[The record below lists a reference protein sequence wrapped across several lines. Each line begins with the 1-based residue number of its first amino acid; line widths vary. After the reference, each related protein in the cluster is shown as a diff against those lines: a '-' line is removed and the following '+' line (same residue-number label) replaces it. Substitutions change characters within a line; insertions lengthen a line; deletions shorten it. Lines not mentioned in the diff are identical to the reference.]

1 MPISPPKVTVPYS
14 ESIPASVAQ
23 DPPEVPRLNFGQT
36 TATPQPTEPPDMDA
50 AYAAW
55 RSAPN
60 PKTMSSVLTA
70 VDPYISRAV
79 QRHLRTSDP
88 IAKGRAKAL
97 IAKSLPRYDEKVA
110 SLPTFIDRQLQ
121 PLIRWQAQRQSVVKV
136 TDRMRV
142 ESARL
147 ARAEKELN
155 DELGREPSTRQ
166 LSDYTGLPASRIEKI
181 RKSTM
186 NVVPG
191 SHVIGEGAD
200 GVQAEAG
207 DMAVDNDQE
216 AFRSWVRFVQSDLS
230 DIDQNI
236 LTHTLGLD
244 GAPVLS
250 NKDLAKRLMLSPGA
264 ISQRKA
270 RIQQMLDRG
279 PELGLFG

>member
-1 MPISPPKVTVPYS
+1 MPLSPPKITAPYS
-14 ESIPASVAQ
+14 ESLAAPFA
-23 DPPEVPRLNFGQT
+23 PPESTVPRLNFGQ
-36 TATPQPTEPPDMDA
+36 QPPAAAPSAPPDMET

-55 RSAPN
+55 RTAPN
-60 PKTMSSVLTA
+60 PKNMSSVLTA
-70 VDPYISRAV
+70 ADPYISRSI
-79 QRHLRTSDP
+79 QRHLHTSDP
-88 IAKGRAKAL
+88 VAKGRAKAL
-97 IAKSLPRYDEKVA
+97 LAKSLPRYDERMS

-121 PLIRWQAQRQSVVKV
+121 PLIRWQAQRNSVVKV
-136 TDRMRV
+136 TDRMRT

-181 RKSTM
+181 RKSTA
-186 NVVPG
+186 NIVPG
-191 SHVIGEGAD
+191 SHVIGEGVD
-200 GVQAEAG
+200 GVQTEAG
-207 DMAVDNDQE
+207 DMPVNNDQE
-216 AFRSWVRFVQSDLS
+216 AFRSWVRFVQNDLS

-244 GAPVLS
+244 GAAVLS

-270 RIQQMLDRG
+270 RIQQLLDRG
-279 PELGLFG
+279 PELNVFG